1 MNKEQFETFK
11 SDVRKNVKRE
21 TQKALRWVDENR
33 EFVVVVAPIIIGGSI
48 KIAQIAMRRH
58 NLNLETQHREL
69 FVYDRSLGHYW
80 QLRRKLTNNEWVS
93 IESRRKA
100 GESLAQILSSLKLL
114 K

>member
-11 SDVRKNVKRE
+11 RDVRNNVKRKV
-21 TQKALRWVDENR
+21 QKTARWIDNNR
-33 EFVVVVAPIIIGGSI
+33 EFVIVVAPIVIGGSV
-48 KIAQIAMRRH
+48 KIVQIAMRRH
-58 NLNLETQHREL
+58 NLNLETKHREL

-80 QLRRKLTNNEWVS
+80 QLRRKLSNNEWVT

-100 GESLAQILSSLKLL
+100 GESLAHILSSLKLL